1 MNIEITKQSG
11 LVCKTNVAVLA
22 RHVIHAMLKDP
33 FIEIK
38 NQDDEQK
45 ALNLLKKEFPKGS
58 KVKIKPFGF
67 NENILLAKVFDI
79 NETKEMTELLIAK
92 DLSKKTCRN

>member
-1 MNIEITKQSG
+1 MDIEITKKSG

-38 NQDDEQK
+38 NQDAELFEK
-45 ALNLLKKEFPKGS
+45 AVHNVMYEALDNLIE
-58 KVKIKPFGF
+58 
-67 NENILLAKVFDI
+67 E
-79 NETKEMTELLIAK
+79 K
-92 DLSKKTCRN
+92 DGTS